1 MAALNEVARLKRDV
15 KTLVEAVNMDLRP
28 NAKVAM
34 TVSDR
39 RNIKSEIE
47 NCMREL
53 DELRNRLG
61 G

>member
-15 KTLVEAVNMDLRP
+15 KTLVEAVNIDLRP
-28 NAKVAM
+28 NSKVAM

-53 DELRNRLG
+53 DELRNRLTG
-61 G
+61 